1 MRGLFEPESVA
12 IVGASSK
19 EGKVGNTILKNIMS
33 GFSGKI
39 YPVNPSYNEI
49 YGLKC
54 YPSVLEVPETDL
66 AVIAVPASAVIDVL
80 NQCVEKRIK
89 NVVVISAG
97 FREAGRRGALL
108 EAELS
113 RICRENG
120 INLVG
125 PNCLGI
131 INTHL
136 SLNASFSRKS
146 PPKGEIAFLSQ
157 SGALIVS
164 LIDWAIA
171 HNIGFSKIVSLG
183 NKAVIDESCFL
194 NFLENDEKSKV
205 IMLYIEGLENGREF
219 IETARKVAKKKPI
232 VVMKGGKTE
241 AGAKAASSHTGSL
254 AGSYTAFQAAF
265 EQSRIIQAN
274 SVEELFDYSL
284 ILSSIQKFK
293 GRISIVTNSGGPGVM
308 AADAIDSCGLEAANF
323 RENTIR
329 RLRELLPPEA
339 SFYNPVDVL
348 GDADATRFGEAVKIV
363 AEDEDTGVII
373 AILTPTAQI
382 DFDAAAEYLF
392 NLQKPAIAC
401 FMGGESVRSAVEK
414 LKKHGIINFFDPVR
428 AIRALSAVKI
438 YEEAKKRRKQ
448 KPSVIRADTDTV
460 RKIID
465 DVRRKRIKIVGVD
478 ALKILEAYGIKTV
491 PYGLARTA
499 DEAEKIAERIG
510 YPVAMKV
517 VSPHI
522 IHKSD
527 VGCVKINVEKG
538 RVRRAFFEIL
548 MRAEEIANARIDG
561 VLVQKMITDGKEII
575 IGMKRDPQFGPL
587 LMFGLGGIYVEVFKD
602 VSFRIAPIS
611 RDDALEMIRSV
622 KAYSILRGVRGEKSS
637 DIDSLVDI
645 LLKVSQMSMDFPE
658 ILEMDIN
665 PVKVFEKGYY
675 AIDFR
680 IITG

>member
-12 IVGASSK
+12 VIGASPK
-19 EGKVGNTILKNIMS
+19 EGKVGNTILKNIIT
-33 GFSGKI
+33 GFKGRI
-39 YPVNPSYNEI
+39 YPVNPSYSEI
-49 YGLKC
+49 FGLRC
-54 YPSVLEVPETDL
+54 YPSILEVPEVDL
-66 AVIAVPASAVIDVL
+66 AVIAVPAVSVIDVL
-80 NQCVEKRIK
+80 RQCGKRGVK

-97 FREAGRRGALL
+97 FRETGRRGALL

-113 RICRENG
+113 KICEQNE
-120 INLVG
+120 INLIG

-136 SLNASFSRKS
+136 NLNASFSKKS

-164 LIDWAIA
+164 LIDWALA
-171 HNIGFSKIVSLG
+171 ENIGFSKIVSLG
-183 NKAVIDESCFL
+183 NKAVLDESDL
-194 NFLENDEKSKV
+194 LDFLENDKKSRV
-205 IMLYIEGLENGREF
+205 IMLYIEGLDNGRAF

-232 VVMKGGKTE
+232 IVMKGGKTE

-254 AGSYTAFQAAF
+254 AGSYTAFQAALQ
-265 EQSRIIQAN
+265 QSRVIQAN
-274 SVEELFDYSL
+274 SIEELFDYSL
-284 ILSSIQKFK
+284 ILSSIQKLD
-293 GRISIVTNSGGPGVM
+293 GRVSIVTNSGGPGVM
-308 AADAIDSCGLEAANF
+308 AADAIDYYGLEAAKL
-323 RENTIR
+323 RKETIQK
-329 RLRELLPPEA
+329 LRELLPPEA

-348 GDADATRFGEAVKIV
+348 GDADAIRFGKAVKIV
-363 AEDEDTGVII
+363 AEDEDTGVIV

-382 DFDAAAEYLF
+382 DFDDAADF
-392 NLQKPAIAC
+392 IIGSPKPVITC

-414 LKKHGIINFFDPVR
+414 LREHGIVNFFDPIR
-428 AIRALSAVKI
+428 AIRALSAVKS
-438 YEEAKKRRKQ
+438 YEEAKRRKKQ
-448 KPSVIRADTDTV
+448 KIQVIRADKNSV

-465 DVRRKRIKIVGVD
+465 EVTRRRIKIVGVD
-478 ALKILEAYGIKTV
+478 ALRILEAYGIKTA

-499 DEAEKIAERIG
+499 DEAEEIAEKIG

-527 VGCVKINVEKG
+527 VGCVKVNVG
-538 RVRRAFFEIL
+538 RDNVRKAFYEIL
-548 MRAEEIANARIDG
+548 MRAEEITTRIDG
-561 VLVQKMITDGKEII
+561 VLVQKMITDGKEVIV
-575 IGMKRDPQFGPL
+575 GMKRDPQFGPL

-611 RDDALEMIRSV
+611 KEDAHEMIRDV
-622 KAYSILRGVRGEKSS
+622 KAYSILKGVRGEKSS

-645 LLKVSQMSMDFPE
+645 LLKVSQMSIDFPE

-675 AIDFR
+675 AVDFR